1 MLTCFV
7 FPIGHFHD
15 DDIIDYN
22 YQTTNDVEFYFNRF
36 VLNDITKT
44 KDNNTPKLWNR
55 EHVDVPTTSC
65 GDLLSQEIRLTTDHI
80 SKSDQKAS

>member
-1 MLTCFV
+1 MAKSNKHYAPFLTGRSRNESDRTIYYNVSEYQQTFLLTCFV

-44 KDNNTPKLWNR
+44 KNNNTPKL
-55 EHVDVPTTSC
+55 
-65 GDLLSQEIRLTTDHI
+65 
-80 SKSDQKAS
+80 

>member
-1 MLTCFV
+1 MLHSSQVDPEMNQIEQYNVNEYQQTFLLICFV

-44 KDNNTPKLWNR
+44 KNNNAPKL
-55 EHVDVPTTSC
+55 
-65 GDLLSQEIRLTTDHI
+65 
-80 SKSDQKAS
+80 